1 MFTFSYFIIIKIYLY
16 PSLAHFMFLILAFV
30 LLFWFLE
37 EKENRLR
44 PILLSTIFVVFIDV
58 TYNNKMKEFK
68 TTSDGKRKL

>member
-1 MFTFSYFIIIKIYLY
+1 
-16 PSLAHFMFLILAFV
+16 MFLILAFV